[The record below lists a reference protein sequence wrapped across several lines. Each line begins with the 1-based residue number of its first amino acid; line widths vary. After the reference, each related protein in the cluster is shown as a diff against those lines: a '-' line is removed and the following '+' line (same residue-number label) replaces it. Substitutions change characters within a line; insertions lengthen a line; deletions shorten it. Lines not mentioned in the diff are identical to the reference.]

1 MVSSAETTAQRV
13 AVPSSLFNLPLILT
27 LLKLLPI
34 PGLHLKAER
43 LGTVLYT
50 FLFAVGVWGPSSH
63 LLLPSIRSCSGVSC
77 VGDPLAPAH
86 TLLGRIS
93 ISVWSDLL
101 PSTGNCQY
109 SPSYRRSIL
118 IWHMRIRLKKR
129 NARAGRECQI
139 CCLLSFG
146 HEVVLCTSMS
156 R

>member
-77 VGDPLAPAH
+77 VGDPLAPSHGVAR
-86 TLLGRIS
+86 LGTPRSSPKWGSGPEPHRTARLVGPRRIPFLWWGL
-93 ISVWSDLL
+93 VRVL
-101 PSTGNCQY
+101 P
-109 SPSYRRSIL
+109 
-118 IWHMRIRLKKR
+118 
-129 NARAGRECQI
+129 
-139 CCLLSFG
+139 
-146 HEVVLCTSMS
+146 
-156 R
+156 